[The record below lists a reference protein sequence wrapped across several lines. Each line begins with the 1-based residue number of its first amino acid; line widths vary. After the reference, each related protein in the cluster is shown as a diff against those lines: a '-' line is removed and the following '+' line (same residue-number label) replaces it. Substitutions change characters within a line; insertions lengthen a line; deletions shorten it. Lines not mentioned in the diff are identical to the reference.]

1 MTRDIKKVVLAY
13 SGGLDTSIILKW
25 LQTEYGA
32 EVVTYDRATE
42 SREAIAARYVKER
55 HAVLVPP
62 FEHADI
68 IAGQGTAGLEL
79 AEEAAARGVALDE
92 VLVCCSGGGLTA
104 GVVLAMEALQPQ
116 ARVHS
121 VEPAG
126 FDDYARSLKHGRI
139 EKNTR
144 LSGSICD
151 ALMSP
156 SPGEMTFAINSR
168 LLDEGLAVTDAEAAA
183 AVRFAF
189 EVLKLVLEPGGAV
202 ALAAVLSGKIETQ
215 GKAIGVIASGGN
227 CDPDLYARILRRE
240 I

>member
-1 MTRDIKKVVLAY
+1 
-13 SGGLDTSIILKW
+13 
-25 LQTEYGA
+25 
-32 EVVTYDRATE
+32 
-42 SREAIAARYVKER
+42 
-55 HAVLVPP
+55 
-62 FEHADI
+62 
-68 IAGQGTAGLEL
+68 
-79 AEEAAARGVALDE
+79 
-92 VLVCCSGGGLTA
+92 
-104 GVVLAMEALQPQ
+104 MEALQPQ

-126 FDDYARSLKHGRI
+126 FDDYARSLSSGAI
-139 EKNTR
+139 EKNSR

-168 LLDEGLAVTDAEAAA
+168 LLGEGLAVSDAEAAA